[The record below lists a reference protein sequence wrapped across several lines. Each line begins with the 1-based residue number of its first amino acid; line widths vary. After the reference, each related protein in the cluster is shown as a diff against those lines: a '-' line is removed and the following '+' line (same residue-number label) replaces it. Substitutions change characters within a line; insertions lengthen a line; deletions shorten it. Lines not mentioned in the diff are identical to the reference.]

1 MTDLT
6 DAAPPSPRSDRPH
19 LDPPAAVSALRSP
32 LLLDRLRQLAPL
44 TIVLVIVWIAV
55 ARRSDEVLPIPF
67 LALYAAVILSASAVG
82 FRAGLIGGA
91 AAGLFLTYA
100 TYAGFGPPGL
110 DSGPRHMLF
119 GTLLYLGSGA
129 FVGYRTD
136 RRQRALRILRR
147 SAAVG
152 LSEALAE
159 GYLLLDAEGAVIDA
173 NQPFASMIGVPL
185 DRVIGHHVTSTDL
198 GLTYLNPDGTPADVR
213 TLPLARALATGQTQ
227 YDQLIAVRRPDG
239 KVINVRLNIAPETG
253 TDRPEYFVTT
263 ITDVTARVADEREL
277 ARLNTEL
284 AARSQER
291 QALVRQ
297 LLTAQE
303 EERRT
308 VAYDIHD
315 GPAQQLTA
323 AQMFLDA
330 YEHETSPTDRS
341 RYFDQARSHLGGGLA
356 ETRRIMSGLRPALL
370 DDVGLTDA
378 IHTLVSEATRDT
390 AIKLDFQANGLLER
404 IPSEVEITV
413 YRVVQEAVSNA
424 LKHARTPLL
433 CVRLHGRPD
442 AVSITIEDRGVGF
455 DPDEVSAPVEGR
467 HFGLVGMR
475 ERVDLLGGELSI
487 DSALGRGAVVVA
499 NIPLAVTV

>member
-6 DAAPPSPRSDRPH
+6 DEDTPSSRSGRPH
-19 LDPPAAVSALRSP
+19 LNTPTTTSAFRS
-32 LLLDRLRQLAPL
+32 LFRLDRLSQLAPL

-55 ARRSDEVLPIPF
+55 ARRSDDVLPIPF
-67 LALYAAVILSASAVG
+67 LALYAAVILSASAIG
-82 FRAGLIGGA
+82 FRCGLIGGA
-91 AAGLFLTYA
+91 LAGAFLVYA
-100 TYAGFGPPGL
+100 THAGFGPPGL
-110 DSGPRHMLF
+110 DSGPRHTIF
-119 GTLLYLGSGA
+119 GILLYLGSGA

-136 RRQRALRILRR
+136 RRQRSLRILRR

-152 LSEALAE
+152 LSDALAE
-159 GYLLLDAEGAVIDA
+159 GYLLLDATGAVIDA
-173 NQPFASMIGVPL
+173 NQPFASMIDVPL
-185 DRVIGHHVTSTDL
+185 DRVIGRHVTSTEL

-213 TLPLARALATGQTQ
+213 TLPLARAISTGRTQ
-227 YDQLIAVRRPDG
+227 YDQLVAVRRPDG
-239 KVINVRLNIAPETG
+239 NVINVRLNIAPDTR
-253 TDRPEYFVTT
+253 TNPPEFFVTT
-263 ITDVTARVADEREL
+263 VTDVTSRVESEREL
-277 ARLNTEL
+277 ARLNMEL
-284 AARSQER
+284 AVRSQER
-291 QALVRQ
+291 QNLVRQ

-315 GPAQQLTA
+315 GPAQQLSA

-330 YEHETSPTDRS
+330 YEHETNPADRS
-341 RYFDQARSHLGGGLA
+341 RYFDQARSNLGDGLA

-370 DDVGLTDA
+370 DDVGLADA

-390 AIKLDFQANGLLER
+390 AIKVDFQASGLLER

-433 CVRLHGRPD
+433 CVRLEGRPD
-442 AVSITIEDRGVGF
+442 AVSVTIEDRGVGF
-455 DPDEVSAPVEGR
+455 DPDKVSAPIEGR

-475 ERVDLLGGELSI
+475 ERVDLLGGQLSI
-487 DSALGRGAVVVA
+487 DSALTHGTVVSA
-499 NIPLAVTV
+499 NIPLAIAV

>member
-1 MTDLT
+1 MTHLT
-6 DAAPPSPRSDRPH
+6 DAAPPSSRSDHPH
-19 LDPPAAVSALRSP
+19 LRGHTVLAALRSP
-32 LLLDRLRQLAPL
+32 LLLDRLRQLTPL
-44 TIVLVIVWIAV
+44 AIVLVIIWIAV
-55 ARRSDEVLPIPF
+55 ARRSDDVLPIPF

-82 FRAGLIGGA
+82 FRGGLIGGA
-91 AAGLFLTYA
+91 VAGLFLTYA

-110 DSGPRHMLF
+110 DSGPRHVLF
-119 GTLLYLGSGA
+119 GPLLYLASGA
-129 FVGYRTD
+129 FVGYRTG
-136 RRQRALRILRR
+136 RRQRDLRILRR

-152 LSEALAE
+152 LSDALAE
-159 GYLLLDAEGAVIDA
+159 GYLLLDAEGAVLDA

-185 DRVIGHHVTSTDL
+185 DRIIGRHVTNTDL

-213 TLPLARALATGQTQ
+213 TLPLALAIATGQTQ
-227 YDQLIAVRRPDG
+227 YDQLIAVRRLDG
-239 KVINVRLNIAPETG
+239 NVINVRLNIAPEAG
-253 TDRPEYFVTT
+253 ADRPEYFVTT

-277 ARLNTEL
+277 ARLNSEL

-330 YEHETSPTDRS
+330 YEHETNPAERS
-341 RYFDQARSHLGGGLA
+341 RYFSQARNNLGDGLA

-370 DDVGLTDA
+370 DDVGLADA
-378 IHTLVSEATRDT
+378 VHTLVSEATRDT
-390 AIKLDFQANGLLER
+390 AVKVDFQASGLLER
-404 IPSEVEITV
+404 VPSEVEITA

-442 AVSITIEDRGVGF
+442 AVSVTIEDRGIGF
-455 DPDEVSAPVEGR
+455 APDQVSAPVGGR

-487 DSALGRGAVVVA
+487 DSALGRGTVVA
-499 NIPLAVTV
+499 AIIPLAMTV